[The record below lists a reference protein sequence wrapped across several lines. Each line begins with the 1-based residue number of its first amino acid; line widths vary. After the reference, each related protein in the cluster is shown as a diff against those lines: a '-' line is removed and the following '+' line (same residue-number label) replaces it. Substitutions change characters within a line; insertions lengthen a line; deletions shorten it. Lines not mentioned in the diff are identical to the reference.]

1 MATTTQSEKREEKQ
15 DLQTPDIPSMLMYTD
30 REEIMM
36 EGTEPVRGSEATQC
50 NRRRKENR

>member
-15 DLQTPDIPSMLMYTD
+15 DPQTPDIPSMLKYTD